1 MKAQVGCAPGYRLRQ
16 RNVVYFDVAF
26 MNRNLSE
33 AADPVQDMGR
43 FRVGL
48 MLLRRSQEE
57 GVGVT
62 GLPVFLAGRVRTL
75 IFCPKV
81 AESPRF

>member
-33 AADPVQDMGR
+33 AADPVQGMGR
-43 FRVGL
+43 FRASL
-48 MLLRRSQEE
+48 LLLRLRPKK
-57 GVGVT
+57 GAGAT
-62 GLPVFLAGRVRTL
+62 GLVSVFDEAPDNAGRVRSS
-75 IFCPKV
+75 IFLH
-81 AESPRF
+81 